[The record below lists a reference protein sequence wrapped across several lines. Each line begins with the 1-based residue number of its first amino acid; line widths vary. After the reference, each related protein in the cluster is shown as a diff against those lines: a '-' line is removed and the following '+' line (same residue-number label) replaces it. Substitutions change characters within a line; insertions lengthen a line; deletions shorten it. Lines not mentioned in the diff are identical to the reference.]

1 MDWYK
6 RRPLYIILQ
15 PKYILGPL
23 ERRFQVKKEQVVQGG
38 SKLIN
43 SKGIIVKNSDSKS
56 LNNGSN
62 SIRILKNYALKKSSS
77 DREKEIR
84 ARAAAEEDTI
94 KGRELDAEDDIDTNF
109 IDNVGLTVIMPGGKY
124 YTTYVFTIISDLKI
138 F

>member
-1 MDWYK
+1 M
-6 RRPLYIILQ
+6 
-15 PKYILGPL
+15 LGPL

-124 YTTYVFTIISDLKI
+124 YTTYIFTNISDLKI

>member
-1 MDWYK
+1 MYWYK

-23 ERRFQVKKEQVVQGG
+23 ERRVQVKKEQVVQGG

-43 SKGIIVKNSDSKS
+43 SKGIIVKSSDSKS